1 MCWLCSG
8 VLRLRRPICATVPWT
23 LPVGCSTWR
32 RVLLARRAGRGQ
44 RNCSTVARQSAEM
57 LAPAAGYITAID
69 NRLIARIAKLAGA
82 PRQQRAGVRLLVRVG
97 EPVETGQPLYEI
109 HAETTGELAY
119 ARAYAE
125 AHAGALSL
133 SEDTA

>member
-1 MCWLCSG
+1 MLDSG
-8 VLRLRRPICATVPWT
+8 AAEVKFMAICAAQGGFREPGEA
-23 LPVGCSTWR
+23 PR
-32 RVLLARRAGRGQ
+32 R
-44 RNCSTVARQSAEM
+44 TEM
-57 LAPAAGYITAID
+57 LASAAGYITAID

-97 EPVETGQPLYEI
+97 ERVEKRQPLYEI

-125 AHAGALSL
+125 AHVRALKL